1 MSAVNSHML
10 EFVANDVQERLKALS
25 KDFYGKSP
33 IEALAKYGAM
43 VDEYKDSDAFV
54 AKLVGMRQALQY
66 LRAGLY
72 KQAHIALLKAKPEV
86 PEELNK
92 DAFLY
97 FEWVLVAK
105 KVLFKQFFQQEA
117 LEMLLAACR
126 VCFDL
131 GQKDS
136 ASAPKLDLYRAKIY
150 EDLGMIH
157 AEHYFYKTAKS
168 YMAKAMQVYEQHPEL
183 SN

>member
-1 MSAVNSHML
+1 M
-10 EFVANDVQERLKALS
+10 
-25 KDFYGKSP
+25 
-33 IEALAKYGAM
+33 I
-43 VDEYKDSDAFV
+43 DEYKDTDAFV

-72 KQAHIALLKAKPEV
+72 KQAHIALQKAKPEV

-131 GQKDS
+131 AQKDS